1 MLSERILERSSP
13 LSHFLP
19 ATSSLF
25 RIQGSNQWRNP
36 MDTAVVEQ
44 LLDEM
49 LAALE
54 ELETKA
60 TATLQYLKD
69 KGHATDEDLAPY
81 FEQAG
86 NASNVRWRASRL
98 RMMSLVSSA
107 LKGADLHKEKSQPS
121 GQTAKKEKPEESL
134 KIQAPAEPEQSAERS
149 SDEGAHARSQA
160 KASTQPGSDA
170 RKRSASEEGR
180 VPQTEQSPPAE
191 EKNTSSEQKA
201 TAAKPGGTQPA
212 ANAARSP
219 TQEPQEPRDPKG
231 DAA

>member
-1 MLSERILERSSP
+1 MLPDLADVVFSMHHPALAVSKPGDSRAPVRFVGRTLRCRSYASPRKMLSERILERSSP

-19 ATSSLF
+19 TTSSLF
-25 RIQGSNQWRNP
+25 RIQGSNRWRNP

-86 NASNVRWRASRL
+86 NASNVRWRAARL

-107 LKGADLHKEKSQPS
+107 LKGADVHKEKSQPS
-121 GQTAKKEKPEESL
+121 G
-134 KIQAPAEPEQSAERS
+134 
-149 SDEGAHARSQA
+149 
-160 KASTQPGSDA
+160 
-170 RKRSASEEGR
+170 
-180 VPQTEQSPPAE
+180 
-191 EKNTSSEQKA
+191 
-201 TAAKPGGTQPA
+201 
-212 ANAARSP
+212 
-219 TQEPQEPRDPKG
+219 
-231 DAA
+231 

>member
-49 LAALE
+49 LASLE

-81 FEQAG
+81 LEQAG
-86 NASNVRWRASRL
+86 NASNVRWRAARL
-98 RMMSLVSSA
+98 RMMSLVASA
-107 LKGADLHKEKSQPS
+107 LKGADVHKEKSQPS
-121 GQTAKKEKPEESL
+121 GQAAKKEKPEESL
-134 KIQAPAEPEQSAERS
+134 KIPPAEPEQSAERS
-149 SDEGAHARSQA
+149 SDEAAHARSQA
-160 KASTQPGSDA
+160 KASTPPGSDA